1 MSAKFLLNNSND
13 EVFRELFIATKLLP
27 ADEVLIDGK
36 RHVLHNAHV
45 IIVLICRLLV
55 RTTQG
60 LSCPRALICDAK
72 LYLFPFQ
79 FVRLGHRYSHQMC
92 GDQQHH

>member
-36 RHVLHNAHV
+36 RHVLHIFSSNVWRSTTSLRNA
-45 IIVLICRLLV
+45 LL
-55 RTTQG
+55 
-60 LSCPRALICDAK
+60 LW
-72 LYLFPFQ
+72 
-79 FVRLGHRYSHQMC
+79 
-92 GDQQHH
+92 